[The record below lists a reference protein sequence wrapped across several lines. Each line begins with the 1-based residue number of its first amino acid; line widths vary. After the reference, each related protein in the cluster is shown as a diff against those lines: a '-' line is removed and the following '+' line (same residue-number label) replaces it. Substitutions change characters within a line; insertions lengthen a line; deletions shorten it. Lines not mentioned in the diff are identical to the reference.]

1 MTKEY
6 ARYLYDIGEMPYW
19 IYASHYATNEERII
33 LAEQRKREM
42 INTVIQQ
49 RAEKEKQS
57 RLMRE
62 QQKQIEQDVQ
72 NVAENAINELM
83 KKFKQ

>member
-42 INTVIQQ
+42 INTV
-49 RAEKEKQS
+49 
-57 RLMRE
+57 L
-62 QQKQIEQDVQ
+62 
-72 NVAENAINELM
+72 
-83 KKFKQ
+83 